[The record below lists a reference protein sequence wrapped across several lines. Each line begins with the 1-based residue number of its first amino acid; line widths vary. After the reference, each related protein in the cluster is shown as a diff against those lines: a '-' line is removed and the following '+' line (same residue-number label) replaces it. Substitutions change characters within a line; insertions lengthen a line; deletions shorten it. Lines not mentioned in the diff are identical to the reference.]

1 MTANIRTSIEQK
13 ITPIIPSFSTSD
25 MHVLK
30 STIELNGNTV
40 SRFRLFYRMI
50 GIDDKQQDT
59 INGKSAAEQRS
70 EYGKLISKFITD
82 NSEAMTKG
90 TKKDPPKKRMDNI
103 GRKKLF
109 EIMKKYLVINPN
121 DPRFNLESEQKQ
133 SESKLDPQVVEGPAL
148 AQVDEG
154 DDDDLPDDDLS
165 SYFGSAEEKQ
175 DQLEAKGQRLQVAIE
190 KYKDLVDKKRA
201 LDQFRSQSKLFGLA
215 ESKRLLSE
223 KKSETKAQAR
233 KTIANKLKQY
243 KQKLK
248 EESIAEAK
256 AIAQAKREEK
266 ARKAQEKKSVFSMGT
281 SDILRAQQATQP
293 QRLQQAPIPTVQPEE
308 KKQTVFNMGLNDLLA
323 SAPAPRVTQ
332 RVAPALAVIP
342 PLVSTPAPAP
352 APQAE
357 AVLEQPQEVKQ
368 RPRPNISGLLKRQ
381 QERKEKRQV
390 KEAMTKMKAVQ
401 PRTRADFI
409 AEQEQQFIQAGLE
422 VDADEKQQQREDR
435 LEKELEQAQQIQEQ
449 PQQVQRVSR
458 EQKEQEVILPPARTR
473 MSDYLLQQV
482 GGATFSALSSVL
494 ARTAARTGNSDLG
507 GYSAAIGGIAG
518 SAIYNSA
525 MRLYPDLFNNI
536 IADVNEYFGLSPQD
550 IIKEAKSTP
559 PQGPQGPQGPP
570 QSLVEDVKAEGK
582 YDSGP
587 ARQPILTRDSTPE
600 EIDAWRVSQGQ
611 PPANRGAM
619 ARLRGFGGAA
629 SAYVE
634 DAVARK
640 YNEVKSSLDPQR
652 YDEKGRGTKYDIRG
666 NLIRYD
672 ENGNRLNTFYLGGDP
687 NEDIFLDDDVQREPP
702 LEYTTRMRDRPS
714 RIREAIERSKRVLR
728 TTVGEL
734 NDIDPLN
741 MNEREQRLM
750 NDARTRNAI
759 VGGSAIAGAGL
770 VGAGIVGG
778 MNKQQPRIKENP
790 LIFKQEQTTQGDGE
804 TNVERGAGKLKPKF
818 IVPSANIFSK
828 TEQEQYVDDME
839 FAMFDFVQDE
849 GGNDPFGTN
858 PILRDQHMTENLRY
872 QRSGVNVYSLYG
884 ANLPDNPR
892 NMPAKKMQEMF
903 LGENRLPEMKF
914 LFSNEFEAQE
924 FNQSEFEVDEYDV
937 NNERTAIEAFSPYA
951 NFTNNQL
958 LDQFYD
964 TSILYGVV
972 P

>member
-1 MTANIRTSIEQK
+1 MSANEIKNFKRFHNKILGKQKDNPNYEIPEQDLLRILNAK
-13 ITPIIPSFSTSD
+13 KNREWSEGGRFKNKDGKEINYKGFLEFK
-25 MHVLK
+25 VNAGQLK
-30 STIELNGNTV
+30 NDPEVARQYTEFLVILKNSNFISEQMYLDNLILPPDEL
-40 SRFRLFYRMI
+40 
-50 GIDDKQQDT
+50 K
-59 INGKSAAEQRS
+59 
-70 EYGKLISKFITD
+70 
-82 NSEAMTKG
+82 EAKKEAKTKA
-90 TKKDPPKKRMDNI
+90 PPKPRE
-103 GRKKLF
+103 RKKKEQPQPEVKGL
-109 EIMKKYLVINPN
+109 EPQLV
-121 DPRFNLESEQKQ
+121 D
-133 SESKLDPQVVEGPAL
+133 GPAL
-148 AQVDEG
+148 SQVDEG
-154 DDDDLPDDDLS
+154 DDDDLPEDDLS

-175 DQLEAKGQRLQVAIE
+175 DQLEAKGEKLRVAIE
-190 KYKDLVDKKRA
+190 KYKDLTEKKKA
-201 LDQFRSQSKLFGLA
+201 FDQFRSQSKLFGLA

-233 KTIANKLKQY
+233 KSIALKY
-243 KQKLK
+243 KEDVKRLK
-248 EESIAEAK
+248 EQAKAESDKLIAEAK

-266 ARKAQEKKSVFSMGT
+266 ARKAQEKKSVLRLGT
-281 SDILRAQQATQP
+281 TDILQAQQATQP
-293 QRLQQAPIPTVQPEE
+293 QRPQQAPIPTVQPEE
-308 KKQTVFNMGLNDLLA
+308 KKTVFNMGLSDLLA
-323 SAPAPRVTQ
+323 SAPAPRVAT

-342 PLVSTPAPAP
+342 PLVSTPDPRP
-352 APQAE
+352 APQTE

-368 RPRPNISGLLKRQ
+368 RPRTGNLKLRGVINRAQQKDRKKQ
-381 QERKEKRQV
+381 QELTMRNFQSNRQPTP
-390 KEAMTKMKAVQ
+390 AQ
-401 PRTRADFI
+401 FI

-435 LEKELEQAQQIQEQ
+435 LEKELEQAQQIQ
-449 PQQVQRVSR
+449 PQRVSR
-458 EQKEQEVILPPARTR
+458 TQKEQEVKIPPARTR
-473 MSDYLLQQV
+473 MSDYILQQL
-482 GGATFSALSSVL
+482 GGATFSALSSIL
-494 ARTAARTGNSDLG
+494 ASRASRTGNSDLG
-507 GYSAAIGGIAG
+507 GYSAALGGILG
-518 SAIYNSA
+518 SAVYNGA
-525 MRLYPDLFNNI
+525 MRLYPDVLNDI
-536 IADVNEYFGLSPQD
+536 MADVNDYFRITPQD
-550 IIKEAKSTP
+550 VIKEARSAP
-559 PQGPQGPQGPP
+559 PQGPP
-570 QSLVEDVKAEGK
+570 QRLVDDVKGEGK
-582 YDSGP
+582 FDS
-587 ARQPILTRDSTPE
+587 AQPSSNIYRDTTPE
-600 EIDAWRVSQGQ
+600 QIDAFRVSQGL
-611 PPANRGAM
+611 PPINRGPIAM
-619 ARLRGFGGAA
+619 LRGLGGAGV
-629 SAYVE
+629 AYVQ

-640 YNEVKSSLDPQR
+640 YNDVKSSLDPQR
-652 YDEKGRGTKYDIRG
+652 YDEEGQPIKYDIRG
-666 NLIRYD
+666 N
-672 ENGNRLNTFYLGGDP
+672 RLNSFYLGGDP
-687 NEDIFLDDDVQREPP
+687 NEDIFLDDEVKREPL

-741 MNEREQRLM
+741 MNEREQSLM

-778 MNKQQPRIKENP
+778 MSKQQPRIKENP

-804 TNVERGAGKLKPKF
+804 SNVERGAGKLKPKF

-849 GGNDPFGTN
+849 GGNDPYGTN

-892 NMPAKKMQEMF
+892 NMPMKKMQEMF

-914 LFSNEFEAQE
+914 LFSNEFESQE

>member
-1 MTANIRTSIEQK
+1 
-13 ITPIIPSFSTSD
+13 
-25 MHVLK
+25 V
-30 STIELNGNTV
+30 
-40 SRFRLFYRMI
+40 
-50 GIDDKQQDT
+50 
-59 INGKSAAEQRS
+59 
-70 EYGKLISKFITD
+70 
-82 NSEAMTKG
+82 
-90 TKKDPPKKRMDNI
+90 
-103 GRKKLF
+103 
-109 EIMKKYLVINPN
+109 
-121 DPRFNLESEQKQ
+121 Q
-133 SESKLDPQVVEGPAL
+133 S
-148 AQVDEG
+148 
-154 DDDDLPDDDLS
+154 
-165 SYFGSAEEKQ
+165 
-175 DQLEAKGQRLQVAIE
+175 
-190 KYKDLVDKKRA
+190 
-201 LDQFRSQSKLFGLA
+201 
-215 ESKRLLSE
+215 
-223 KKSETKAQAR
+223 
-233 KTIANKLKQY
+233 
-243 KQKLK
+243 
-248 EESIAEAK
+248 
-256 AIAQAKREEK
+256 
-266 ARKAQEKKSVFSMGT
+266 SV
-281 SDILRAQQATQP
+281 Q
-293 QRLQQAPIPTVQPEE
+293 
-308 KKQTVFNMGLNDLLA
+308 
-323 SAPAPRVTQ
+323 
-332 RVAPALAVIP
+332 
-342 PLVSTPAPAP
+342 TPAPAP

-368 RPRPNISGLLKRQ
+368 RPRTGNLKLRGVINRAQQRDRKKQ
-381 QERKEKRQV
+381 QELTMRNFQSNRQSVQEKDLELDQ
-390 KEAMTKMKAVQ
+390 
-401 PRTRADFI
+401 I
-409 AEQEQQFIQAGLE
+409 GL
-422 VDADEKQQQREDR
+422 DADAGVQTQQQRER
-435 LEKELEQAQQIQEQ
+435 MLEQQLEQAQQIQEQ
-449 PQQVQRVSR
+449 PQR
-458 EQKEQEVILPPARTR
+458 EFISEKEQEVIIPPPRTR
-473 MSDYLLQQV
+473 MSDYILQQL
-482 GGATFSALSSVL
+482 GGATFSALSSIL
-494 ARTAARTGNSDLG
+494 ARTASRTGNSDLG

-536 IADVNEYFGLSPQD
+536 IADVNDYFGITPQD
-550 IIKEAKSTP
+550 IIKEARSTP
-559 PQGPQGPQGPP
+559 PQGPQGPQ
-570 QSLVEDVKAEGK
+570 QRLVEDVKAEGK
-582 YDSGP
+582 YDS
-587 ARQPILTRDSTPE
+587 AQPSSNIYRDTTPE
-600 EIDAWRVSQGQ
+600 QIDAFRASQGQ
-611 PPANRGAM
+611 PPVNRGPIAM
-619 ARLRGFGGAA
+619 LRGLGGAGV
-629 SAYVE
+629 AYVQ

-640 YNEVKSSLDPQR
+640 YNDVKSSLDPQR
-652 YDEKGRGTKYDIRG
+652 YDEDGQPIKYDIRG
-666 NLIRYD
+666 N
-672 ENGNRLNTFYLGGDP
+672 RLNSFYLGGDP
-687 NEDIFLDDDVQREPP
+687 NEDIFLDDEEKREPP

-741 MNEREQRLM
+741 MNERDQRLM

-804 TNVERGAGKLKPKF
+804 SNVERGAGKLKPKF

-849 GGNDPFGTN
+849 GGNDPYGTN

>member
-1 MTANIRTSIEQK
+1 MSAIEIKNFKRFHNKILGKQK
-13 ITPIIPSFSTSD
+13 DNPNFGIPEQDLLRLLNAKKNREWSEGGRFTNKDGKEISYKGFLEFKTNAGQ
-25 MHVLK
+25 LK
-30 STIELNGNTV
+30 NDPEVARQYTEFLVILKNSN
-40 SRFRLFYRMI
+40 
-50 GIDDKQQDT
+50 
-59 INGKSAAEQRS
+59 
-70 EYGKLISKFITD
+70 FITEQMYLD
-82 NSEAMTKG
+82 NLILPPDELKEAKKEAKTKAS
-90 TKKDPPKKRMDNI
+90 PKPR
-103 GRKKLF
+103 GRKK
-109 EIMKKYLVINPN
+109 K
-121 DPRFNLESEQKQ
+121 EQPQ
-133 SESKLDPQVVEGPAL
+133 SEVKGLEPQLVDGPAL

-154 DDDDLPDDDLS
+154 DDDDLPDDDLTG
-165 SYFGSAEEKQ
+165 YFGSAEEKQ
-175 DQLEAKGQRLQVAIE
+175 DQLEAKGEKLRVAIE
-190 KYKDLVDKKRA
+190 KYKDLVDKKKA

-256 AIAQAKREEK
+256 AIAQSKREEK
-266 ARKAQEKKSVFSMGT
+266 ARKAQEKKSVLRLGT
-281 SDILRAQQATQP
+281 TDILQAQQATQP
-293 QRLQQAPIPTVQPEE
+293 QRPQQAPIPLQASQPEE
-308 KKQTVFNMGLNDLLA
+308 KKQTVFNMGLSDLLA
-323 SAPAPRVTQ
+323 SAPAPRVAT

-342 PLVSTPAPAP
+342 PLVATPAPVQASAP
-352 APQAE
+352 E

-368 RPRPNISGLLKRQ
+368 RPRTGNLKLRGVINRAQQRDRKKQ
-381 QERKEKRQV
+381 QELTMRNFQSNRP
-390 KEAMTKMKAVQ
+390 M
-401 PRTRADFI
+401 TRADFI

-449 PQQVQRVSR
+449 PQMVSR
-458 EQKEQEVILPPARTR
+458 EQKEQEVKLPPARTR
-473 MSDYLLQQV
+473 MSDYLLQQL

-494 ARTAARTGNSDLG
+494 ARTASRTGNSDLG

-536 IADVNEYFGLSPQD
+536 IADVNEYFGISPQD
-550 IIKEAKSTP
+550 IIKEARSAPPQGP
-559 PQGPQGPQGPP
+559 PQGPQPP
-570 QSLVEDVKAEGK
+570 QRLVEDLKGEG
-582 YDSGP
+582 STP

-600 EIDAWRVSQGQ
+600 EIDAFRVSQGQ

-619 ARLRGFGGAA
+619 AKLRGLGGAGV
-629 SAYVE
+629 AYVQ

-640 YNEVKSSLDPQR
+640 YNDVKSSLDPQR
-652 YDEKGRGTKYDIRG
+652 YNEEGQPIKYDIRG
-666 NLIRYD
+666 N
-672 ENGNRLNTFYLGGDP
+672 RLNSFYLGGDP
-687 NEDIFLDDDVQREPP
+687 NEDIFLDDEVKREPP

-741 MNEREQRLM
+741 MNEREQSLM

-778 MNKQQPRIKENP
+778 MSKQQPRIKENP

-849 GGNDPFGTN
+849 GGNDPYGTN

-884 ANLPDNPR
+884 ANLPDNPK
-892 NMPAKKMQEMF
+892 NMPMKKMQEMF

-914 LFSNEFEAQE
+914 LFSNEFESQE